1 MAEVTPFRAVR
12 YTGAAGDLADLVAP
26 PYDAV
31 DDEERAR
38 LYTRSPYNV
47 VHVTLPESAAAAGR
61 LYRDW
66 LASGILARDDD
77 EAMWLAAER
86 YVGPDGVER
95 ERHGVIGSVAAE
107 PYATG
112 GVLPHERTHARIR
125 DDRLELLR
133 ATRVQPEPLL
143 LLAAGTLEPSLPE
156 RKPDLEADGTR
167 LWRSDRERGDRR
179 GRAAGR
185 RRPPS
190 LRERRR
196 ARTRA
201 RRLVAHHGAR
211 RLRRRRGSARVP
223 DPPRLRGATR
233 SLGAP
238 AGGAGRG
245 SRRGAGCARA
255 RAARPLC
262 GAGLSPR
269 AGRARPRL
277 RRRPGRGPGRPAR
290 SRRHR
295 LHARARGRR
304 PRPSTAAMQ
313 TSRSSCGRRSS
324 TTPSRWRVAASG
336 CRRRARTSPRS
347 RSRASSSTRSSD
359 DALARDLPALRR
371 GHPRRPRAA
380 TDARRARARAAAGP
394 GGRRHDGDRPG
405 GGGRRRRAARRAR
418 RGLRA
423 RVRGARGTEVRAAEA
438 SCASSSIRSTAP

>member
-125 DDRLELLR
+125 DGAAR
-133 ATRVQPEPLL
+133 APARDSRAARAAPAARRRDARAVDPGAGARPRSRRDAA
-143 LLAAGTLEPSLPE
+143 LAQ
-156 RKPDLEADGTR
+156 R
-167 LWRSDRERGDRR
+167 RERGDRR

-211 RLRRRRGSARVP
+211 RLRRRRG
-223 DPPRLRGATR
+223 PRTSSRPTASSWGGPISRSSRGE
-233 SLGAP
+233 S
-238 AGGAGRG
+238 G
-245 SRRGAGCARA
+245 SRISTRGWLRST
-255 RAARPLC
+255 REPRDRSAALVY
-262 GAGLSPR
+262 
-269 AGRARPRL
+269 
-277 RRRPGRGPGRPAR
+277 RPGRVELVRGSEGDLDAALVDRHGLDGIGYTSSAR
-290 SRRHR
+290 EAAAAVDRGD
-295 LHARARGRR
+295 ADVAFVVRA
-304 PRPSTAAMQ
+304 PL
-313 TSRSSCGRRSS
+313 
-324 TTPSRWRVAASG
+324 V
-336 CRRRARTSPRS
+336 
-347 RSRASSSTRSSD
+347 D
-359 DALARDLPALRR
+359 DAFAV
-371 GHPRRPRAA
+371 
-380 TDARRARARAAAGP
+380 
-394 GGRRHDGDRPG
+394 
-405 GGGRRRRAARRAR
+405 AR
-418 RGLRA
+418 RGERMPA
-423 RVRGARGTEVRAAEA
+423 K
-438 SCASSSIRSTAP
+438 STYFTPKPLSGLVFHPLER